1 MRFDFELRLRFV
13 FLAQSIISFVVLEW
27 IPEKLLNLLLASEVV
42 NPLKFIKEE
51 VQNIETKLYVE
62 NRERKNKSCH
72 IFQEPN

>member
-13 FLAQSIISFVVLEW
+13 FLAQSIISLVVLEW

-51 VQNIETKLYVE
+51 V
-62 NRERKNKSCH
+62 
-72 IFQEPN
+72 